1 MIDWILEPLQFGFMN
16 RALLVTVV
24 AAITCAMLSC
34 WLVQIGWALMGDA
47 VSHAVLPG
55 VVLSY
60 ILNWPFAVG
69 AFIFGAGAVALIG
82 GVRATTKIESD
93 AAIGV
98 VFTALFALGLVM
110 ISATPSQTDLGHILF
125 GNVLG
130 VSDSEIWQVVV
141 IGIVVIAVLALK
153 RKDFT
158 LFSFDPS
165 HANAIGISTRRLSV
179 LMLGMLALT
188 VVVALQAVGI
198 VLVVAMLITPGATAY
213 LLTKRFDR
221 MLLLSVVVTAF
232 ASVIGV
238 YASYY
243 LDVSTGGAVVLAQA
257 AAFVVAYLFGARGG
271 VLTGM
276 LRERKLIA
284 ASSGS
289 SAESPAV
296 SVSA

>member
-1 MIDWILEPLQFGFMN
+1 MIDWILEPLQYGFMT

-24 AAITCAMLSC
+24 AAVTCALLSC
-34 WLVQIGWALMGDA
+34 WLVQIGWSLMGDA

-55 VVLSY
+55 VAISY
-60 ILNWPFAVG
+60 ILGWPFAVG

-82 GVRATTKIESD
+82 GVRATTKIKSD

-98 VFTALFALGLVM
+98 VFTALFALGLVI
-110 ISATPSQTDLGHILF
+110 ISAVPSQVDLGHILF

-130 VSDSEIWQVVV
+130 VTDSDIAQVVV
-141 IGIVVIAVLALK
+141 IGVIVVAVLVLK
-153 RKDFT
+153 RRDFT
-158 LFSFDPS
+158 LFAFDPS
-165 HANAIGISTRRLSV
+165 HANAIGISTKRLSV
-179 LMLGMLALT
+179 LMLGLLAMT

-221 MLLLSVVVTAF
+221 MLLLSVVVTAA
-232 ASVIGV
+232 ASVVGV

-257 AAFVVAYLFGARGG
+257 IAFGLAYLFGARGG
-271 VLTGM
+271 VVTAIV
-276 LRERKLIA
+276 RDRR
-284 ASSGS
+284 
-289 SAESPAV
+289 AV
-296 SVSA
+296 TA

>member
-1 MIDWILEPLQFGFMN
+1 MIDWILEPLQYGFMT

-24 AAITCAMLSC
+24 AAVTCALLSC
-34 WLVQIGWALMGDA
+34 WLVQIGWSLMGDA

-55 VVLSY
+55 VAISY
-60 ILNWPFAVG
+60 ILGWPFAVG
-69 AFIFGAGAVALIG
+69 AFIFAAGAVVLIG
-82 GVRATTKIESD
+82 GVRATTKIKPD

-98 VFTALFALGLVM
+98 VFTALFALGLVI
-110 ISATPSQTDLGHILF
+110 ISAVPSQVDLGHILF

-130 VSDSEIWQVVV
+130 VSDSDIAQVVV
-141 IGIVVIAVLALK
+141 IGVVVVAVLVLN
-153 RKDFT
+153 RRDFT
-158 LFSFDPS
+158 LFAFDPS

-179 LMLGMLALT
+179 LMLGLLAMT

-221 MLLLSVVVTAF
+221 MLVLSVVVTAA
-232 ASVIGV
+232 ASVVGV

-257 AAFVVAYLFGARGG
+257 IAFGLAYLFGAKGG
-271 VLTGM
+271 VVTALV
-276 LRERKLIA
+276 RDRR
-284 ASSGS
+284 
-289 SAESPAV
+289 AV
-296 SVSA
+296 TA